1 MKKFNR
7 EEIRKKIEE
16 AEKEM
21 IKKGQCPDC
30 LGEAIDKA
38 DEESGEGRR
47 GILAGPKNE
56 VDHYRILREI
66 RKDDSDGE

>member
-1 MKKFNR
+1 MKEFNR

-21 IKKGQCPDC
+21 IKKGQCPDG

-47 GILAGPKNE
+47 GVFAGPKNE

-66 RKDDSDGE
+66 RKGDSDEE